1 MHIAKQIA
9 GVRRGRSGFVPRCGL
24 RPANLS
30 DNDIIEFDADDL
42 IFYGKLEFVNPL
54 ISYEG
59 ESAAEIKK
67 AFEEAI
73 DDYLLM
79 CEGEGISPEKP
90 FKGTFNVRIG
100 EALHEKAVI
109 AATSKGIKL
118 NEFIKQALEHELRI
132 L

>member
-1 MHIAKQIA
+1 MKDMLKYKGYYGSIHY
-9 GVRRGRSGFVPRCGL
+9 
-24 RPANLS
+24 
-30 DNDIIEFDADDL
+30 DEDDL
-42 IFYGKLEFVNPL
+42 ILFGKVEFIKAL

-79 CEGEGISPEKP
+79 CQTEGFTPEKP

-100 EALHEKAVI
+100 EALHEKAAI
-109 AATSKGIKL
+109 AATNRGIKL
-118 NEFIKQALEHELRI
+118 NELVKQALEHELRA
-132 L
+132 